1 MGTARSGVGFVFAE
15 GPSGE
20 SWYGSHGHR
29 GHMDHVG
36 CQFAVVRQGIHQAG
50 SPGIELLVLSP
61 VCLCLNSVAFTCDT
75 VCTGSGQNAR
85 LGIHRGLDISRK
97 VSRD

>member
-61 VCLCLNSVAFTCDT
+61 VCLCLNSVAFTCAGRAKRGSFTGPVPDLPR
-75 VCTGSGQNAR
+75 GSGP
-85 LGIHRGLDISRK
+85 RG
-97 VSRD
+97 